1 VHVAPPSVSVH
12 SYTTGEGR
20 RGGGGRVPVLR
31 KTRLAKGEVYK
42 VPESPVVVIAGPVH
56 KVKVRT
62 RGARNGSVP
71 AVSYLSVDVA
81 HVEPLKIKAHL
92 EEVLVGTSER
102 ENR

>member
-1 VHVAPPSVSVH
+1 MLSLPQFQHIV
-12 SYTTGEGR
+12 TLQ
-20 RGGGGRVPVLR
+20 GGGGVPFLR

-42 VPESPVVVIAGPVH
+42 VPESPVVVIAGSVH

-92 EEVLVGTSER
+92 EEVLVCTSKR
-102 ENR
+102 EKR